1 MLIIALYLAL
11 VAIIKAGTVII
22 ITTIVIEDCSDNT
35 KAKLRAK
42 YNVKPNANLAM
53 KFFCKSD
60 WAFDSD

>member
-11 VAIIKAGTVII
+11 VAIVKAGTVII
-22 ITTIVIEDCSDNT
+22 ITTIAIEDCSDNT

-42 YNVKPNANLAM
+42 YNVKPSSSLMM

-60 WAFDSD
+60 WTFDSG